1 MLVAGRLLTRNGDVM
16 NTFISSALDAADL
29 LALARLDDD
38 GAPPAVGSPQPA
50 DGQTSH
56 AYRVA
61 RSEQP
66 AASQA
71 EATGPEH
78 SHGHRRISL
87 CLPGREE
94 EWRFTP
100 LRRLRGLPPWGPNK
114 ITVDGRGQLRALGFN
129 V

>member
-1 MLVAGRLLTRNGDVM
+1 M
-16 NTFISSALDAADL
+16 NTFISAALDAADL
-29 LALARLDDD
+29 LAMARLDDD

-61 RSEQP
+61 RTGQP

-78 SHGHRRISL
+78 SQETRQAA
-87 CLPGREE
+87 PA
-94 EWRFTP
+94 
-100 LRRLRGLPPWGPNK
+100 GLG
-114 ITVDGRGQLRALGFN
+114 VG
-129 V
+129 